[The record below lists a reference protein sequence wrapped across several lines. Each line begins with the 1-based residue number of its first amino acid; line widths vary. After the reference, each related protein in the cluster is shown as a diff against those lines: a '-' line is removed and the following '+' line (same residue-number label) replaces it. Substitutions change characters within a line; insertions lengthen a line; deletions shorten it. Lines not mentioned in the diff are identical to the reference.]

1 MLIPRYYFSNEYTE
15 LYDYFLSKPHRK
27 RTFQRGEY
35 LWKPGELIH
44 KVYYII
50 SGISVTYAEH
60 EEGRR
65 KILFF
70 HTTGSI
76 FPGFHE
82 STFKIERS
90 IITRTI
96 SDMETLEFSRE
107 EVYRMFQEN
116 RRMSNITFESYAR
129 EINLFIYETAHQDY
143 NNSFLKLC
151 NLLYLFSK
159 DSPDGNPNHIDLTQ
173 DNIADILTINRVNAA
188 KCISR
193 LRDEGII
200 ISHRKWIEITDPEAL
215 EHYCSQ
221 ETLLS

>member
-1 MLIPRYYFSNEYTE
+1 MNAHFSNEYTE
-15 LYDYFLSKPHRK
+15 LYDYFLSQPHRK
-27 RTFQRGEY
+27 RTFHKDEY

-50 SGISVTYAEH
+50 SGISVTYAKH

-70 HTTGSI
+70 HTTGSV

-90 IITRTI
+90 IITRAI

-116 RRMSNITFESYAR
+116 RRMSNITFES
-129 EINLFIYETAHQDY
+129 
-143 NNSFLKLC
+143 
-151 NLLYLFSK
+151 
-159 DSPDGNPNHIDLTQ
+159 
-173 DNIADILTINRVNAA
+173 
-188 KCISR
+188 
-193 LRDEGII
+193 
-200 ISHRKWIEITDPEAL
+200 
-215 EHYCSQ
+215 
-221 ETLLS
+221 